1 VFLAGRPLFTRVFL
15 PFERAP
21 ARGGKRGAAA
31 ASLIYQSNKVHHM
44 TDNIEQRMLE
54 KTVASLWRAIDE
66 LYSFHGRMSPRWAHD
81 QRRDMA
87 LYYERRRK
95 ALAS

>member
-1 VFLAGRPLFTRVFL
+1 
-15 PFERAP
+15 
-21 ARGGKRGAAA
+21 
-31 ASLIYQSNKVHHM
+31 M